1 LRIVRVEL
9 QNIHKR
15 FGSVR
20 ANDGCSVTIQTGT
33 IHGLLGENGAGKT
46 TLMKVL
52 SGFISA
58 DSGTILLDG
67 QSPSLRTP
75 AEAIAAGVGMLHQDP
90 LDFPPLSVLD
100 DFLLGAGG
108 GLFPDQAKARRA
120 LAEMGDQFGFK
131 LDPSAAVSSLT
142 VGERQQL
149 EILRLLSL
157 GVKVLILDEPTTGI
171 TADQKVSLFAALRVL
186 AAEGRTVIFVS
197 HKLEDVQ
204 TLCHEVTV
212 LRQGR
217 VAGQCAVPCS
227 NELLVQT
234 MFGQSLVTP
243 PRAQVEP
250 GDPALELA
258 NLGVSVGRVRVS
270 GLNLQVR
277 RGEVIGLAGLEGSGQ
292 GLVLRACAGLVAL
305 AAGKVFLGGVDLSG
319 QPYDRFLAAG
329 AAFLPAGRLE
339 EGLIPGL
346 SVCEHVALADRGGG
360 FFIDWDAAKQS
371 AMACIADFNIRGR
384 PESLVEG
391 LSGGNQQRTL
401 LALLPSHVSLLLME
415 HPTRG
420 LDIESTLWVW
430 DRLLERRIQGTAI
443 VFMSADLD
451 EIIEHSDRIL
461 VFSGGQ
467 VTRALLAKE
476 TTAAQLGEYI
486 GGLAE
491 AGRPRLG

>member
-1 LRIVRVEL
+1 
-9 QNIHKR
+9 
-15 FGSVR
+15 
-20 ANDGCSVTIQTGT
+20 
-33 IHGLLGENGAGKT
+33 
-46 TLMKVL
+46 
-52 SGFISA
+52 
-58 DSGTILLDG
+58 
-67 QSPSLRTP
+67 
-75 AEAIAAGVGMLHQDP
+75 
-90 LDFPPLSVLD
+90 
-100 DFLLGAGG
+100 
-108 GLFPDQAKARRA
+108 
-120 LAEMGDQFGFK
+120 
-131 LDPSAAVSSLT
+131 
-142 VGERQQL
+142 
-149 EILRLLSL
+149 
-157 GVKVLILDEPTTGI
+157 
-171 TADQKVSLFAALRVL
+171 
-186 AAEGRTVIFVS
+186 
-197 HKLEDVQ
+197 
-204 TLCHEVTV
+204 
-212 LRQGR
+212 
-217 VAGQCAVPCS
+217 
-227 NELLVQT
+227 
-234 MFGQSLVTP
+234 
-243 PRAQVEP
+243 
-250 GDPALELA
+250 
-258 NLGVSVGRVRVS
+258 
-270 GLNLQVR
+270 
-277 RGEVIGLAGLEGSGQ
+277 
-292 GLVLRACAGLVAL
+292 LRACAGLVAL

-486 GGLAE
+486 GGLTE
-491 AGRPRLG
+491 VGRPRLG